1 MFYIDKK
8 VADLRPED
16 YKFIVDN
23 LKAGKIFVLPT
34 DTIYGLSCIAT
45 NKAAVSK
52 IFSIK
57 NRKKNKPFITLVS
70 SISMATRYAKMEK
83 GVLENIKIIWQ
94 DKRPTTIILPAKI
107 KFPDGVLSSDGNIS
121 LRLPKSE
128 FLIKM
133 IRRLGVPI
141 ISTSL
146 NRSGDK
152 PFRNVKNL
160 EKVFTK
166 KLSPDFVLNSGP
178 SLNTKPSSI
187 LDLSQGGIKVI
198 R

>member
-1 MFYIDKK
+1 M
-8 VADLRPED
+8 
-16 YKFIVDN
+16 
-23 LKAGKIFVLPT
+23 
-34 DTIYGLSCIAT
+34 
-45 NKAAVSK
+45 
-52 IFSIK
+52 IK
-57 NRKKNKPFITLVS
+57 
-70 SISMATRYAKMEK
+70 
-83 GVLENIKIIWQ
+83 
-94 DKRPTTIILPAKI
+94 
-107 KFPDGVLSSDGNIS
+107 
-121 LRLPKSE
+121 
-128 FLIKM
+128 
-133 IRRLGVPI
+133 RLGVPI